1 MSESEESN
9 GDGQLDAFTDT
20 SVLFNFALDVR
31 QQRADELLVEHTC
44 SVVASNT
51 VKREFEGVMSRRQR
65 IHTQLLPYI
74 KRGEVENFKPEN
86 PDSLSPNDWGYIREF
101 RDTLS
106 KLEPAEAAR
115 RIQER
120 NRQLKQGYRQLFEFD
135 PPLVIVAQV
144 PSRDAS
150 LLGNL
155 SGIIENDA
163 DARIICDAVEW
174 GRDGGSGIFL
184 TSDAGDMLAEG
195 NSEDDESEEGNDLS
209 DSFVGFLSGDS
220 RSAPERINDAIER
233 RYDTSCRLEMHSID
247 SFLEEY

>member
-1 MSESEESN
+1 MSESEEGH

-44 SVVASNT
+44 SVVAGDT
-51 VKREFEGVMSRRQR
+51 VKREFEGVMSRRQQ

-74 KRGEVENFKPEN
+74 KRGEVANFEPEN
-86 PDSLSPNDWGYIREF
+86 PDSFTPNDWGYVREF

-106 KLEPAEAAR
+106 TLEPAEAAR
-115 RIQER
+115 RVQER

-135 PPLVIVAQV
+135 PPLVIIAQV
-144 PSRDAS
+144 SSRDAR
-150 LLGNL
+150 LLGHL

-163 DARIICDAVEW
+163 DARILCDAVEW

-195 NSEDDESEEGNDLS
+195 NSEEDDTGESNVLP
-209 DSFVGFLSGDS
+209 DSFEGFLSGDS

-233 RYDTSCRLEMHSID
+233 RYNASCRLDIHSVD